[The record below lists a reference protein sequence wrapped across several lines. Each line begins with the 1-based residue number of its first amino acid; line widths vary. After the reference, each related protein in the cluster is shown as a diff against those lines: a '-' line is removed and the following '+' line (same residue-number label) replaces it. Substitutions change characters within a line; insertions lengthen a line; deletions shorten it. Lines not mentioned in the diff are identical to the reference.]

1 MFGNGLIKMR
11 FSSDYLARNPI
22 NKTLWI
28 YIALM
33 PDPVATFNFFNKVP
47 ELGDI

>member
-1 MFGNGLIKMR
+1 MFVNGLIKMR
-11 FSSDYLARNPI
+11 FSSDYLVRNPI

-28 YIALM
+28 CIVLM
-33 PDPVATFNFFNKVP
+33 LDPVVTFNFFNKVP

>member
-11 FSSDYLARNPI
+11 FFNDYLVRIPI
-22 NKTLWI
+22 NKTLWVCI
-28 YIALM
+28 VLM
-33 PDPVATFNFFNKVP
+33 RGPVITFNFFNKVP